1 MNDDADVQQS
11 AIQLQTAIS
20 SAVVSEK
27 HGLNMSGSNGIAFYF
42 PDSDIYYFTEFNS
55 EFPPYYAESSH
66 KFLEQSVWD
75 EFLAY
80 HYTGE
85 EFSPQEGETTT
96 PSRTAE
102 IIAPGASEMTIGPIQ
117 ISDTEISGDEL
128 VTVTTTV
135 EGNVAYIHTALYF
148 WDPATESY
156 WIGDVSYY
164 IADNTITVDGVNAPD
179 YGESPIQVEYEFS
192 PSLYAMTDGVHDA
205 FVLLEPYEYLSADG
219 NTVYELYGQYTDIGS
234 GIPVDASLFFD
245 ADGGFLYA
253 YAYPDTDE
261 NGVSTPVEITP
272 QLGDTFTDYVH
283 YYTFDANDNAEYSYE
298 LSEDVFTWGE
308 E

>member
-1 MNDDADVQQS
+1 
-11 AIQLQTAIS
+11 
-20 SAVVSEK
+20 
-27 HGLNMSGSNGIAFYF
+27 
-42 PDSDIYYFTEFNS
+42 
-55 EFPPYYAESSH
+55 
-66 KFLEQSVWD
+66 
-75 EFLAY
+75 
-80 HYTGE
+80 
-85 EFSPQEGETTT
+85 
-96 PSRTAE
+96 
-102 IIAPGASEMTIGPIQ
+102 
-117 ISDTEISGDEL
+117 

-164 IADNTITVDGVNAPD
+164 IAENTTTIDGVNAPD
-179 YGESPIQVEYEFS
+179 YGESPVQVEYEFS
-192 PSLYAMTDGVHDA
+192 PSLYAMTDGVHEA

-245 ADGGFLYA
+245 ADGAFLYA

-298 LSEDVFTWGE
+298 LSDDVFTWGE
-308 E
+308 QGFSFYASYPADGEYAFGIIAYDFDNNLVSNFEFINYTR